1 MRSKL
6 GYTLKLVNMNLTL
19 FFRLIT
25 MSVIQGGKSFAFK
38 ERLCNEDIFDKT
50 YFFCPRVFAKDG
62 FSVSLQMHTGNYCTS
77 ENGYRKLGHTWESVE
92 WGFPS
97 EEDSMLIGEDVGSI
111 SVEDLEI
118 LLENHGGI
126 DWERTISVEGYNKLL
141 NIK

>member
-1 MRSKL
+1 
-6 GYTLKLVNMNLTL
+6 MNLTL

-25 MSVIQGGKSFAFK
+25 MSVIQGGKSFTFK
-38 ERLCNEDIFDKT
+38 ERFSNEEIYDKT

-62 FSVSLQMHTGNYCTS
+62 FSVSLQIHTGSYCTS

-97 EEDSMLIGEDVGSI
+97 DVGSI

-118 LLENHGGI
+118 LLDNHGGI

-141 NIK
+141 GL